1 MYILQSLQGIY
12 IYFLNSFSDVAFFI
26 ALDQKRNYVFVVTR
40 LPLIQSTN
48 PKLFFARICKK
59 L

>member
-26 ALDQKRNYVFVVTR
+26 ALDQKRNYVFVVT
-40 LPLIQSTN
+40 
-48 PKLFFARICKK
+48 
-59 L
+59 